1 MQLNKKKNQIIQNN
15 MSEHNSNNEESK
27 DESTEKK
34 DLMASDLTEEQIKA
48 AVMGESSLGN
58 VNSGETF
65 IERPVHDDIYLQNA
79 REIQEQTGK
88 QGLGNVKELHGETK
102 SGINSDMVLG
112 WFPLYLDDMP
122 SSGRFYHEGMTIHI
136 RAARAAE
143 IRHWSTLNERDMWDV
158 DDKLNHIMQNCTRIQ
173 SDKKMLSWKDILEED
188 RIHVILAIRDLTFK
202 EGENKLQIT
211 KQCPSCGTTNTID
224 IKNAN
229 FQRSALTPEIEKY
242 YDEIEKQYAIQT
254 KSYGT
259 IKMKPPTI
267 GVMQIVTKY
276 IAKKQQEGGYWDQS
290 YIQLFPYLH
299 PEWRGLKEDAIFN
312 GEVDFQGW
320 GEKKYM
326 LMYRICEKMKVGV
339 QPEITTEC
347 TGCAEEVV
355 AQVNFRDGVKAIF
368 IPTIS
373 NISDELL

>member
-1 MQLNKKKNQIIQNN
+1 